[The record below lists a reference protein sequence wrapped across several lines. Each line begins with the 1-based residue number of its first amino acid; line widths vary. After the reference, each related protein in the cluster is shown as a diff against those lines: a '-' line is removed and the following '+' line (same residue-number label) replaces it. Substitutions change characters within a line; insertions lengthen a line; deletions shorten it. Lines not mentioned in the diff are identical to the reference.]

1 MTEPTSDF
9 LAPQNLPKGNL
20 PSKHQQ
26 ALMQMINGHWVAQMI
41 HVAARLGIADLVAD
55 GPRSVD
61 ELAQIT
67 GTHAPA
73 LYRLL
78 RGLASVGVFAE
89 DEQGRIGLTPLAD
102 LLRTGVPNS
111 LRDWS
116 VFVGSTHTWRSWEQL
131 LYSVTTGETAF
142 PHVWGASNWEYR
154 SQNPEAN
161 DVFNKAMTSAS
172 KGRIGLTLAA
182 YDFSAAGTLVD
193 VGGSQ
198 GAFLAAILSAYPDVR
213 GILFDLPHVVTS
225 APPVLAA
232 AGVSDRCEIVGG
244 SFLDSVPEGGDT
256 YLLSK
261 VIHDWDDDR
270 AVVILRNCRQ
280 VMHSAGRLL
289 LVEAV
294 IPPGNNS
301 HPGKLSDLNM
311 LVINSGGR
319 ERTEKEFRA
328 LFAASNFALTRVHPT
343 GGEVSVIEAAP
354 D

>member
-1 MTEPTSDF
+1 MTEPMNDF
-9 LAPQNLPKGNL
+9 FTPQNLPKGNL

-55 GPRSVD
+55 EPKSVN

-67 GTHAPA
+67 GTHAPS

-89 DEQGRIGLTPLAD
+89 DEQGRIGLTPFAD
-102 LLRTGVPNS
+102 LLRTAVPNS

-116 VFVGSTHTWRSWEQL
+116 VFEGGIQTWRSWEQL
-131 LYSVTTGETAF
+131 LYSVTTGEAAF

-154 SQNPEAN
+154 SQDPEAN
-161 DVFNKAMTSAS
+161 EIFNKAMTSVS

-213 GILFDLPHVVTS
+213 GILFDLPHVLTS

-244 SFLDSVPEGGDT
+244 SFFDFVPDGGDT
-256 YLLSK
+256 CLLSK
-261 VIHDWDDDR
+261 VVHDWDDDH
-270 AVVILRNCRQ
+270 AVVVLKNCRQ
-280 VMHSAGRLL
+280 AMHSDGRLL

-294 IPPGNNS
+294 IPPANAP

-328 LFAASNFALTRVHPT
+328 LFTASGFTLTRVHPT

-354 D
+354 V